1 MRYLSENVMTSMDG
15 SDWQASPDTLDE
27 LRVKIDQVDQQI
39 HQLLNERA
47 VLAENVAKAK
57 FSTETNPVFYRPER
71 EAQVLR
77 NVMARNEGPLGNETV
92 ARIFREIMSA
102 CLALEAPQTIAFLG
116 PEGTFTQT
124 AALKHFGHQAVTKSM
139 ATIDEVFREV
149 EAGSAHYGVVPV
161 ENSSE
166 GVVNHTLDCFIAS
179 PLNVIGEVELRIH
192 HQFLIAPSTKPQS
205 ITKIYAHQQT
215 LAQCRKWL
223 DAHYPQAERVALSS
237 NAEAAKRIRSEWHSA
252 AIAGETA
259 ADLYE
264 LTTLH
269 QNIEDNP
276 SNTTRFLI
284 IGREE
289 IPASGHDKTS
299 LLVAAHD
306 RAGALIEILSP
317 FAKHNISLTSIET
330 RPALPEKWAYVFFI
344 DLKGHVS
351 DSNVAAAL
359 AEIKPLVK
367 EVRVLG
373 SYPIAVL

>member
-1 MRYLSENVMTSMDG
+1 MDDTDWKNS
-15 SDWQASPDTLDE
+15 SDSLEQ
-27 LRVKIDQVDQQI
+27 LRQEIDQVDQQI
-39 HQLLNERA
+39 HQLLNQRA
-47 VLAENVAKAK
+47 KLAEDVAKAK
-57 FSTETNPVFYRPER
+57 FSEEEQPVFYRPER

-77 NVMARNEGPLGNETV
+77 KVMARNEGPLDNETV

-116 PEGTFTQT
+116 PEGTFTQA
-124 AALKHFGHQAVTKSM
+124 AALKHFGHQARTKSL

-166 GVVNHTLDCFIAS
+166 GVVNHTLDCFIGS
-179 PLNVIGEVELRIH
+179 HLNVIGEVELRIH
-192 HQFLIAPSTKPQS
+192 HQFLIAPSTKQEN

-223 DAHYPQAERVALSS
+223 DAHYPNAERVALNS

-252 AIAGETA
+252 AIAGEIA
-259 ADLYE
+259 AELYG
-264 LTTLH
+264 LTILH
-269 QNIEDNP
+269 SNIEDNP

-284 IGREE
+284 IGREA
-289 IPASGHDKTS
+289 IPASGQDKTS
-299 LLVAAHD
+299 ILVAAHD
-306 RAGALIEILSP
+306 RAGALIEILAP

-330 RPALPEKWAYVFFI
+330 RPAQPEKWAYVFFI
-344 DLKGHVS
+344 DLKGHAS
-351 DSNVAAAL
+351 DSNVTAAL
-359 AEIKPLVK
+359 NDIKPLVK

-373 SYPIAVL
+373 SYPKAVL